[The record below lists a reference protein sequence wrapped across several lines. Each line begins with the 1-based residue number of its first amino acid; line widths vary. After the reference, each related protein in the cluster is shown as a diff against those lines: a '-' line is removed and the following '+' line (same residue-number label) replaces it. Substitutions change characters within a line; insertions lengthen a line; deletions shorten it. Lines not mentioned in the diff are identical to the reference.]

1 LSLQPRLLLDTHILV
16 RWLIDAK
23 KLTKEQSR
31 VLEAAV
37 KRTEPVG
44 YSAITLLEIAIL
56 VDDGQ
61 IKLKSSL
68 EDFFDSIQS
77 HPALRVFPLTHE
89 IAADVKMLGV
99 LRTPAD
105 RTIAATARVH
115 RLTLLTS
122 DQRIA
127 DSKLV
132 KVID

>member
-1 LSLQPRLLLDTHILV
+1 MSLQPRLLLDT
-16 RWLIDAK
+16 
-23 KLTKEQSR
+23 
-31 VLEAAV
+31 
-37 KRTEPVG
+37 VG

-61 IKLKSSL
+61 IKLKCSL
-68 EDFFDSIQS
+68 EEFFDCIQS
-77 HPALRVFPLTHE
+77 HPALRLFPLTHE
-89 IAADVKMLGV
+89 IAADVTMLGS
-99 LRTPAD
+99 LRDPAD

-122 DQRIA
+122 AGRIV